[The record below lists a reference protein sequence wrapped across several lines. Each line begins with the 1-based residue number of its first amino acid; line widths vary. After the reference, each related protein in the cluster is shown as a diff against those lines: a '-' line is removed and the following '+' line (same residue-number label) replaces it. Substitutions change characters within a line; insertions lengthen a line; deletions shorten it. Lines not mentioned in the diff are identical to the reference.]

1 MLSLCAPVLLCVVLQ
16 EGGVNLFTSTR
27 QGRLFVTHYCTFW
40 DKVLRALAAA
50 DLLFDDFELNDKLT
64 RLVTALNM

>member
-1 MLSLCAPVLLCVVLQ
+1 M
-16 EGGVNLFTSTR
+16 NLFPPTR
-27 QGRLFVTHYCTFW
+27 QGKLFAEHYKRFW
-40 DKVLRALAAA
+40 DKVLRALASA

>member
-1 MLSLCAPVLLCVVLQ
+1 M
-16 EGGVNLFTSTR
+16 FTHTR
-27 QGRLFVTHYCTFW
+27 QGRQFAAHYCMFW
-40 DKVLRALAAA
+40 DKVLRSLAAA

>member
-1 MLSLCAPVLLCVVLQ
+1 VQ
-16 EGGVNLFTSTR
+16 EGGVNLFPPTR
-27 QGRLFVTHYCTFW
+27 QGKLFAEHYKRFW
-40 DKVLRALAAA
+40 DKVLRALASA

>member
-1 MLSLCAPVLLCVVLQ
+1 LCACRYFTRPSHTQ
-16 EGGVNLFTSTR
+16 EGGVTLFTSTR
-27 QGRLFVTHYCTFW
+27 PGRLVAQHYCLFW
-40 DKVLRALAAA
+40 GKVLRALAAS